1 MPGVYRLKKCPECQK
16 EHRKKGQYC
25 SQACSNSHREVSD
38 KVRENMRKVA
48 TEYQKTPEAIAK
60 NKMINSP
67 LSIEDYSIEIP
78 NFPELPEGYDI
89 ADKW

>member
-1 MPGVYRLKKCPECQK
+1 MPGVYRLKKCPECDK
-16 EHRKKGQYC
+16 EHRKKGIFC

-48 TEYQKTPEAIAK
+48 EDYQKTPEAIAQT
-60 NKMINSP
+60 KMINSP
-67 LSIEDYSIEIP
+67 LSTEDYAVNIP
-78 NFPELPEGYDI
+78 DFPDLPEGYDI

>member
-67 LSIEDYSIEIP
+67 LSTEDYSIEIP
-78 NFPELPEGYDI
+78 TFHDLPEGYDI